1 MSLHAPLAVP
11 VEGSASGRRVHRL
24 SRDVA
29 ESGLTLERPAAAFEV
44 GEPVT
49 ARFALPDVEVGP
61 PTSVSLRAVV
71 ALADEDGEGGHGG
84 RVLRFVDPT
93 RDARDVIARYVARR
107 LGLPGA

>member
-1 MSLHAPLAVP
+1 VSLRAPLAVP
-11 VEGSASGRRVHRL
+11 VEVAASGRRIHRL
-24 SRDVA
+24 SREVA
-29 ESGLTLERPAAAFEV
+29 ESELTLERPAAFEV

-49 ARFALPDVEVGP
+49 ARFGLPDVEVGP

-71 ALADEDGEGGHGG
+71 ALADEDGEGEHGG

-93 RDARDVIARYVARR
+93 RDARDLIARYVARR